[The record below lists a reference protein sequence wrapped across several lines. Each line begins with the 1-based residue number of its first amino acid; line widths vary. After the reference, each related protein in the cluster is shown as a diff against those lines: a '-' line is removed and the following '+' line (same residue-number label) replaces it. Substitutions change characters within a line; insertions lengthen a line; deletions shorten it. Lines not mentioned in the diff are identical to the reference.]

1 MSGSE
6 RAGIMEAVTKELQK
20 EDPFADFDLH

>member
-1 MSGSE
+1 MSGFE
-6 RAGIMEAVTKELQK
+6 RAGIMEAITKELQK